1 MLYVKA
7 ANRADAEQEWLFV
20 KDMPP
25 DENGLVNEWHGVSR
39 EEFEAKALPQMIAF
53 SEGKGLP
60 AGYVPETFLFLWDGS
75 RIVGQFRIRHYLCES
90 LRTGAGHIGYFIGK
104 AFRGK
109 GYGTEGLRL
118 ALEEAREIVPED
130 EFYLRVNRDN
140 PASLRVMLK
149 NGGRIAAEDESRYYV
164 RIPNPGKKKA

>member
-25 DENGLVNEWHGVSR
+25 DENGLINEWHGVSR

-75 RIVGQFRIRHYLCES
+75 RIVGQFSLIR
-90 LRTGAGHIGYFIGK
+90 A
-104 AFRGK
+104 
-109 GYGTEGLRL
+109 
-118 ALEEAREIVPED
+118 
-130 EFYLRVNRDN
+130 
-140 PASLRVMLK
+140 
-149 NGGRIAAEDESRYYV
+149 
-164 RIPNPGKKKA
+164 